1 MQVDNRILDDL
12 ARVAGGALGAF
23 SSLREEAEGQLRA
36 QLERVLSRMDVVSR
50 EEYEAVRAMAA
61 KAREEQEAMAERL
74 AALEATVASLSAAK
88 ASVPVPVPVEAAGVP
103 AVVETD
109 PAAAGLDKGKPEE
122 GKSGSKATPAA

>member
-74 AALEATVASLSAAK
+74 AALEATVAGLQAGREPKPAPDSSA
-88 ASVPVPVPVEAAGVP
+88 
-103 AVVETD
+103 
-109 PAAAGLDKGKPEE
+109 PAAA
-122 GKSGSKATPAA
+122 PAVGPIAGGGMGPA

>member
-74 AALEATVASLSAAK
+74 AALEATVATLTAGHAPL
-88 ASVPVPVPVEAAGVP
+88 PVVVEPAGIP
-103 AVVETD
+103 AVIDTD
-109 PAAAGLDKGKPEE
+109 PV
-122 GKSGSKATPAA
+122 TPAAKPATDATGKGPTAS

>member
-74 AALEATVASLSAAK
+74 AALEATVASLGAGRA
-88 ASVPVPVPVEAAGVP
+88 PLPVPVEAAGVP
-103 AVVETD
+103 AVVETEPAGPSAK
-109 PAAAGLDKGKPEE
+109 PAAQSGESGGTAAGAP
-122 GKSGSKATPAA
+122 PAP

>member
-1 MQVDNRILDDL
+1 MDNRILDDL

-50 EEYEAVRAMAA
+50 EEHEAVRAMAA

-74 AALEATVASLSAAK
+74 AALEATVASLTAAR
-88 ASVPVPVPVEAAGVP
+88 VPVPVPEPGLPAKVEGQAVEGQTRPQGTEGSGSAGVS
-103 AVVETD
+103 A
-109 PAAAGLDKGKPEE
+109 
-122 GKSGSKATPAA
+122 S

>member
-61 KAREEQEAMAERL
+61 KAREEQEAMTERL

-88 ASVPVPVPVEAAGVP
+88 APLPVPVEAAGVP

-109 PAAAGLDKGKPEE
+109 PAGVKPEE
-122 GKSGSKATPAA
+122 GKPGSPGSKATPAA